1 MSTRSTISILR
12 IDNTIESS
20 FAHWDGYMS
29 HNGAILF
36 LHYSDPEKV
45 KSLISFG
52 SVSTLAKEVF
62 PKGKHSYDN
71 REENITVFYGRD
83 RGETDC
89 QSSKFDNISDF
100 VKNNDFQEFD
110 YTYKEKNNKWYLFEP
125 STLTFKPLRGLVKKE
140 FKNLQSELK
149 SDFLTFEKELK
160 IKKQYKLL
168 SEEIKVNETTQM
180 KLKL

>member
-1 MSTRSTISILR
+1 MSTRSTISILKK
-12 IDNTIESS
+12 DNTIESS

-36 LHYSDPEKV
+36 LHYSDPGKV

-52 SVSTLAKEVF
+52 SISSLANEVF

-71 REENITVFYGRD
+71 REEGITVFYGRD

-89 QSSKFDNISDF
+89 PSIKFDNISDF

-110 YTYKEKNNKWYLFEP
+110 YIYKEKNNKWYLFEP
-125 STLTFKPLRGLVKKE
+125 SKLTFKPLRGLVKKE
-140 FKNLQSELK
+140 FKNLSPELQ

-160 IKKQYKLL
+160 IKKQYNLL
-168 SEEIKVNETTQM
+168 SESITVNDSTQL